1 MTNVVWLSLAAVLA
15 IHDEQIAEH
24 GGLSGVRDMG
34 LVESALSRP
43 QLKSQYGEDGLA
55 SLAAAYAYGLA
66 RNHPFLDGNKRTAY
80 VAMETFLAL
89 NGAVFLA
96 TDEDATITF
105 LRLAAGEVSEE
116 ELAAWIGKHLGSYAR

>member
-1 MTNVVWLSLAAVLA
+1 MTNVVWLSQAAVLA

-34 LVESALSRP
+34 LVESAMSRP
-43 QLKSQYGEDGLA
+43 QLKSQYGESGLA
-55 SLAAAYAYGLA
+55 PLAAAYAYGLA

-89 NGAVFLA
+89 NGALFLA

-116 ELAAWIGKHLGSYAR
+116 ALAAWIAAHLGSYAR

>member
-1 MTNVVWLSLAAVLA
+1 MTNFVWLSLAAVLA

-43 QLKSQYGEDGLA
+43 QLKSQYGEEGLA
-55 SLAAAYAYGLA
+55 PLAAAYAYGLA

-116 ELAAWIGKHLGSYAR
+116 ALAAWIGTHLGGYTR

>member
-1 MTNVVWLSLAAVLA
+1 MTDVVWLSLAAVLA

-43 QLKSQYGEDGLA
+43 QLKSQYGEEGLA
-55 SLAAAYAYGLA
+55 PLAAAYAYGLA

-89 NGAVFLA
+89 NGAAFLA
-96 TDEDATITF
+96 SDEDATITF
-105 LRLAAGEVSEE
+105 LRLAAGEVSEDA
-116 ELAAWIGKHLGSYAR
+116 LAAWIGAHLGSYPS